1 MFLQKIV
8 VATTKVNTPKY
19 TTYKMSQIEEFFC
32 EELERWQTAADNY
45 KNLEKIITDRV
56 DCSEYEIRLQF
67 NPARIVSTGAKID
80 SNSIKERKC
89 FLCETN
95 RVPEQHH
102 IPWCAR
108 NSTHNYQICVNP
120 FPIFKRHFTVADA
133 QHLPQLIEGRVTDL
147 LELAFDF
154 NGYTAFYNGPKSGA
168 SAPDHAH
175 FQLIPKGEM
184 PIEEDCRNRAI
195 FMGEQ
200 HGEIFRAKEY
210 LRTATLFKS
219 GSLERVIELFKKEI
233 TEYTPCDGDSE
244 VRMNLIAWYEN
255 QTYHLVFMP
264 RTEHRPK
271 EFFLDDPDK
280 IMFSPGAVDMGGLI
294 IAPRSTDFEK
304 YKSAELLKKLYAQ
317 VSPTNP

>member
-1 MFLQKIV
+1 
-8 VATTKVNTPKY
+8 
-19 TTYKMSQIEEFFC
+19 MSNLERFFC

-56 DCSEYEIRLQF
+56 DCGEYEIRLQF

-133 QHLPQLIEGRVTDL
+133 QHVPQLIEGRVTDL

-233 TEYTPCDGDSE
+233 SKYSPNNEDPE

-317 VSPTNP
+317 VSPTNQ